1 MCRPGRR
8 GRAIPQLHPSIF
20 RYRVVLL
27 GGWSARTLS
36 FDGEALMYKVKGQTL
51 GDYYRKTFIL
61 PTSTASVAPAVSLM
75 VSKKKCGCGGHCGPC
90 QKQGHGLNSPQMP
103 RHRQRLSSGARTSFP
118 PRLKGLGD
126 DGDLSDDWSDSTVFN
141 TPNLVASP
149 DYPGVDLAST
159 GIPVFGPQPTQD
171 TLTYNAATGLAPG
184 TVGTSIT
191 PVTSGQNVYGGVV
204 TPATSG
210 IASVIASIF
219 SGATKP
225 ATPTL

>member
-126 DGDLSDDWSDSTVFN
+126 DGDLSDDWSDST
-141 TPNLVASP
+141 
-149 DYPGVDLAST
+149 
-159 GIPVFGPQPTQD
+159 GIPVFGPQPTKD

-225 ATPTL
+225 ATP